1 MHLTR
6 LLITLASALPVWSV
20 STSAAHGVD
29 ARRVEVVLRGQD
41 LEVVV
46 TPPAEYLRGADTDGD
61 LMLTRREVA
70 ESRAWI
76 REVVLEAL
84 TVADV
89 DGAPLQIV
97 GADVST
103 PADGAP
109 EAPRSHVRFTLRG
122 RFDSPPRA
130 LRLGVSFV
138 TPSDPVVVVGARASW
153 SGAPGQMQ
161 FDGPRE
167 SAFLTADAPVVTL
180 LGPPGVELGLAS
192 ESMGA
197 RVERFVAALM
207 DGKL

>member
-1 MHLTR
+1 MRLTR
-6 LLITLASALPVWSV
+6 LLITLASALPVLSV

>member
-1 MHLTR
+1 MRLTR

>member
-1 MHLTR
+1 MRLTR

-76 REVVLEAL
+76 RQVVLEAL

-153 SGAPGQMQ
+153 SGAPGRMQ

-167 SAFLTADAPVVTL
+167 TAFLTADAPVVTF
-180 LGPPGVELGLAS
+180 LGPPGVDLDPTADTLWT
-192 ESMGA
+192 